1 MTLRSRS
8 SLMGMQT
15 KFFATS
21 DFTKGVTTMNL
32 MTLIFIAI
40 VVLGWRLRRDNAKRN
55 EILERIASRTSRP
68 KKLKL
73 VKKPKKLVVKH
84 IAR

>member
-1 MTLRSRS
+1 
-8 SLMGMQT
+8 
-15 KFFATS
+15 
-21 DFTKGVTTMNL
+21 MNL
-32 MTLIFIAI
+32 MTLIFIAV

>member
-1 MTLRSRS
+1 
-8 SLMGMQT
+8 
-15 KFFATS
+15 
-21 DFTKGVTTMNL
+21 MNL
-32 MTLIFIAI
+32 MTLIFIAV

-55 EILERIASRTSRP
+55 EILERMASRTSKP